1 MNLYDIDNA
10 ILSCVD
16 METGEIIDA
25 EKLDELKMEKE
36 RKIRNIACWV
46 KELNAE
52 AEALKKQ
59 KDAFAAREKAAK
71 NKAEG
76 LKAYL
81 SSYLDGKEA
90 KGTEYQISFRASQA
104 TEITDEEVIPPAYRI
119 PQPDKLDKAGILTAL
134 KGGTVIPGAQL
145 IERKNIQIK

>member
-59 KDAFAAREKAAK
+59 KDAFAAREKVAK

-81 SSYLDGKEA
+81 SSYLGGKEV

-119 PQPDKLDKAGILTAL
+119 PQPDKLDKDGLLKAL
-134 KGGTVIPGAQL
+134 KGGAVIPGVQL

>member
-134 KGGTVIPGAQL
+134 KGGTVIPEAQL

>member
-81 SSYLDGKEA
+81 SAYLGGKEA
-90 KGTEYQISFRASQA
+90 KGTEYQISFHASQA

-119 PQPDKLDKAGILTAL
+119 PQPDKIDKDGLLKAL
-134 KGGTVIPGAQL
+134 KGGAVIPGAQL